1 MDRKGKRLSRGTI
14 IVLIAVLAIMLVV
27 VLSSTAL
34 AGEKQYK
41 FDPKKFDLSKF
52 DHRINWSKIG
62 WSNIDFSKIHNW
74 IDFWLHFDWKKFH
87 WGNKCTTTTTTEE
100 ITTTS
105 TSEDS
110 GSTDV
115 SDITSGTTESND
127 GTAGAIETGGGGTS
141 GPGAGTWAMG
151 FFALAL
157 AGGLGW
163 TAVRPALKR
172 K

>member
-1 MDRKGKRLSRGTI
+1 MDRKGKRLGRGTI

-41 FDPKKFDLSKF
+41 FDPKKFDVSKF
-52 DHRINWSKIG
+52 DHRIDWSQIG
-62 WSNIDFSKIHNW
+62 WSNIDFSKIHDW
-74 IDFWLHFDWKKFH
+74 VAFWKNFDWSKFH
-87 WGNKCTTTTTTEE
+87 WGHKCTTTTTSTTEKVTTTAVSD
-100 ITTTS
+100 ITTA
-105 TSEDS
+105 
-110 GSTDV
+110 V
-115 SDITSGTTESND
+115 SDITSEVTVP
-127 GTAGAIETGGGGTS
+127 GTANAIETGGGGTA
-141 GPGAGTWAMG
+141 GPGAGTWALG

-172 K
+172 NK

>member
-1 MDRKGKRLSRGTI
+1 MERKGKRLGRGAV
-14 IVLIAVLAIMLVV
+14 IVLIAILAVMLVV

-41 FDPKKFDLSKF
+41 FDPSKFDLSKF
-52 DHRINWSKIG
+52 DHRINWSAIG
-62 WSNIDFSKIHNW
+62 WCNFDFSKIDW
-74 IDFWLHFDWKKFH
+74 KHFDITSL
-87 WGNKCTTTTTTEE
+87 TTDTTEE
-100 ITTTS
+100 GAES
-105 TSEDS
+105 T
-110 GSTDV
+110 V
-115 SDITSGTTESND
+115 LIN
-127 GTAGAIETGGGGTS
+127 TGGGGTTG
-141 GPGAGTWAMG
+141 GPGAGTWALG